1 MTTSEKYLERSARI
15 RKAVAF
21 DAPDKVPYSANWWS
35 WRFMDAGIT
44 YYDATHDNEK
54 VLQANQH
61 VIDTY
66 PLDGIIMAGFR
77 NPLRVTE
84 SLGAS
89 SYTFD
94 APNKLRTEDHPVFE
108 PEVYAELGE
117 NFMKALWE
125 KVFAAKCTDLKGMT
139 PQEFA
144 ERAKEFAGLVDA
156 AGRAAVQFHEGGIP
170 PIWVS
175 DYAFVGYEIIF
186 NFLRGI
192 KETSMD
198 VRRYKKDMLAAI
210 NSLDRVFVDPLVAK
224 LKATEGP
231 NMAEPFDCATGWLGH
246 TVLNPKQFEE
256 IYWPSFKP
264 LLDACAEQGK
274 SIMIFAEGNWTRL
287 AKFLEP
293 YPKGTVAIYCELDDI
308 VEARKAAPNVC
319 LIGGLDINVMGNGT
333 PEECVAMAKHVID
346 ETGGKE
352 GGLILS
358 ENKMCSYPGDTK
370 RENVLAVLEFLE
382 TYR

>member
-1 MTTSEKYLERSARI
+1 MAKSQKFLERSARI

-21 DAPDKVPYSANWWS
+21 EAPDKVPYSANWWS
-35 WRFMDAGIT
+35 WRFMDAGTT
-44 YYDATHDNEK
+44 YYDATHDYDK
-54 VLQANQH
+54 LLMSNQH

-66 PLDGIIMAGFR
+66 TLDGIICGGLR

-84 SLGAS
+84 SLDAS

-108 PEVYAELGE
+108 PEVYAELGDD
-117 NFMKALWE
+117 FMKALWE
-125 KVFAAKCTDLKGMT
+125 KVFSAKCTPMKGMT

-144 ERAKEFAGLVDA
+144 ERAQEFALMLDA
-156 AGRAAVQFHEGGIP
+156 AGKITNQFEEGGLP
-170 PIWVS
+170 VIWVA
-175 DYAFVGYEIIF
+175 DYAFAGYEIIF

-198 VRRYKKDMLAAI
+198 IRRYKKEMLSAI
-210 NSLDRVFVDPLVAK
+210 NSLDRTFIDPLVAK
-224 LKATEGP
+224 LRSSSGP
-231 NMAEPFDCATGWLGH
+231 DMTSPFDCATGWLGH

-264 LLDACAEQGK
+264 LLDACADQQK

-287 AKFLEP
+287 ANFLAP
-293 YPKGTVAIYCELDDI
+293 YPKGTVAIYCELDNI

-319 LIGGLDINVMGNGT
+319 LIGGLDINVMGHGT
-333 PEECVAMAKHVID
+333 PEECVAMAKRVID

-382 TYR
+382 SY